1 MKSYAPFKQ
10 LIYERYGLDLE
21 GLAEPR
27 LVRAVDALLDATGTR
42 DPGVLVKR
50 LRRDA
55 ALLDDFISQLT
66 INETYF
72 YREPEALA
80 WLAEHY
86 LPERLARGA
95 GPLRIL
101 SAGCSSGEE
110 PYSLGM
116 ALLER
121 FGARAPTLFRIIGG
135 DVDHRVLAKARR
147 GIYAGMAF
155 RALPGALKTRYFTPR
170 GHQFAIDNTLRD
182 WVRFQALNV
191 LEPSGDSEDGGPF
204 DLILFRNVS
213 IYFDEQKRI
222 AIQKRLLERLAP
234 EGILVCGVSE
244 TLGNDLG
251 VLELT
256 QREGVFHFRRPTHQ
270 AAASRPLPAP
280 ASTAMP
286 KPECIAAPV
295 RAATPLPAVMP
306 AAAESFAQRV
316 QEAQAHLNDNRF
328 DDAEALLATLLD
340 EQPWSV
346 DARLLAGL
354 VARWQQ
360 RPEQA
365 QKHFKRALYVAPECW
380 PAHFYQAELVRA
392 GELEGIPGQP
402 MRGYAAVLR
411 LLEASPHATGG
422 LTIIASPI
430 PPGDARFLAKR
441 HLVTGAQTREADDGL

>member
-10 LIYERYGLDLE
+10 LVYERYGLDLE

-27 LVRAVDALLDATGTR
+27 LVRAVDALLDATGSR
-42 DPGVLVKR
+42 DPAALAR
-50 LRRDA
+50 LLGRDA

-72 YREPEALA
+72 YREPEALV
-80 WLAEHY
+80 WLAERY

-121 FGARAPTLFRIIGG
+121 FGARAPTLFRITGG

-155 RALPGALKTRYFTPR
+155 RALPGALKARYFTPR
-170 GHQFAIDNTLRD
+170 GRQFAIDDALRD
-182 WVRFQALNV
+182 WVHFRALNV
-191 LEPSGDSEDGGPF
+191 LEPSGDSKDGGPF

-270 AAASRPLPAP
+270 SIAPRPAP
-280 ASTAMP
+280 AP
-286 KPECIAAPV
+286 APSSPP
-295 RAATPLPAVMP
+295 APLPRAERATTPPPPVMP
-306 AAAESFAQRV
+306 AAAPESFAQRV
-316 QEAQAHLNDNRF
+316 QDAQAHLNDNRF
-328 DDAEALLATLLD
+328 DEAEALLATLLD
-340 EQPWSV
+340 EQSWSV

-365 QKHFKRALYVAPECW
+365 QEHFKRALYVAPECW
-380 PAHFYQAELVRA
+380 PAHFYQAELARA

-402 MRGYAAVLR
+402 TRGYEAVLR
-411 LLEASPHATGG
+411 LLEASPRATGG

-441 HLVTGAQTREADDGL
+441 HLVTGARTREADDGL